1 MIKNIVGFLAMMF
14 VGVLILSQNAFAS
27 SIEFPKLEQPVFVQ
41 DHAGIITDQDKD
53 EIAKKGQK
61 LQDGTDSDIL
71 VMTMKSIGQTPKE
84 DYAYEAGRHY
94 KVGDQKHSRGVVILV
109 NLDNDNEYNN
119 KGIQVAVG
127 RGLEGILN
135 DAKVG
140 ELIDEN
146 FMPYAKKASNAN
158 NKEEA
163 KAYYSEGIKKLYNAI
178 WNDVAKA
185 YGYDGKQFK
194 EKEPR
199 ANEKSGDSFL
209 EIFGFIFIIVVIIII
224 IFSKNGKGGPPR
236 GGGRRRDDSGTWW
249 VGSGGFDSGGF
260 GGSSSGGFGGG
271 FGGGGDFGGGGAGRS
286 F

>member
-14 VGVLILSQNAFAS
+14 VGVLILSQNVFAAT
-27 SIEFPKLEQPVFVQ
+27 EKFPKLEQPVFVQ
-41 DHAGIITDQDKD
+41 DHADLITEQDKD

-109 NLDNDNEYNN
+109 NLDNNNEYHN

-127 RGLEGILN
+127 RGLEGVLN

-146 FMPYAKKASNAN
+146 FMPYAKKASNASDQ
-158 NKEEA
+158 KEA

-194 EKEPR
+194 EKAPK

-209 EIFGFIFIIVVIIII
+209 EIFGIIFIIVVIIII
-224 IFSKNGKGGPPR
+224 IFSKNGRGGPPR